1 MSEDAEERGTVLS
14 WIQIALYFTVQRS
27 IAIMSC
33 FLFIAHIVE
42 QSGKW
47 QINYIDEIRLLF
59 KQLSRA
65 MSGEF
70 LDKSDIAKRLN
81 KVFGIANEIDEGPE
95 DKTGIE
101 RMGTDDI
108 LQNFG

>member
-1 MSEDAEERGTVLS
+1 
-14 WIQIALYFTVQRS
+14 
-27 IAIMSC
+27 
-33 FLFIAHIVE
+33 
-42 QSGKW
+42 
-47 QINYIDEIRLLF
+47 
-59 KQLSRA
+59 

-81 KVFGIANEIDEGPE
+81 KVFGILNEVDEGPE